1 MAASPNISR
10 EPRQDVAP
18 TIVDAAPTLVDI
30 DSTAPVLSG
39 ADLPFQGDGDRTF
52 TLHTADVIGAGGQG
66 TVVATTDEEG
76 RHLRR

>member
-10 EPRQDVAP
+10 EPRRDVAP
-18 TIVDAAPTLVDI
+18 TIVDAGSHARWT
-30 DSTAPVLSG
+30 STPPPPVLSG

-66 TVVATTDEEG
+66 TVVAAH
-76 RHLRR
+76 R